1 MAEPQTQP
9 AADPRKAMHELLFD
23 KAAEINRR
31 LQERIDSVAED
42 LNTGNACGV
51 IGAIEGAEQE
61 IRAMR
66 VLILLARDEF
76 NPTTTQGGQYARKE
90 TDPS

>member
-1 MAEPQTQP
+1 MT
-9 AADPRKAMHELLFD
+9 KANDRDTAQEAVRALLFD

-42 LNTGNACGV
+42 LNAGNACGV

-61 IRAMR
+61 IGVMRALM
-66 VLILLARDEF
+66 LLARDEF
-76 NPTTTQGGQYARKE
+76 NQTTTQGGQYARKE
-90 TDPS
+90 AHRS

>member
-1 MAEPQTQP
+1 M
-9 AADPRKAMHELLFD
+9 RELLFD

-61 IRAMR
+61 IGAIR
-66 VLILLARDEF
+66 VLMLLARDEF
-76 NPTTTQGGQYARKE
+76 SPATNGGNYVR
-90 TDPS
+90 